1 MGVLLTI
8 LLMIGIS
15 MLAGV
20 SEMIEEAF
28 QGDWMQ
34 FDEPQEPKADMDNSE
49 FDWGH
54 NVKHRTEEEV

>member
-1 MGVLLTI
+1 MIGVLLTI

-28 QGDWMQ
+28 QGDWMNLE
-34 FDEPQEPKADMDNSE
+34 DLL
-49 FDWGH
+49 
-54 NVKHRTEEEV
+54 

>member
-1 MGVLLTI
+1 MFGVLLTI

-28 QGDWMQ
+28 NDPNWMNLE
-34 FDEPQEPKADMDNSE
+34 D
-49 FDWGH
+49 
-54 NVKHRTEEEV
+54 